1 MQSLPPQPTSSPSPS
16 PSHLLQPSVPAELP
30 EIIQQLPAPQETL
43 QPSVQG
49 NSTPRSP
56 SPPFEL
62 AQAEQNV
69 NNSANNMDSTMISLP
84 DGGNL
89 PLPLNQTIRPLQ
101 HKRRRNSTENAYDTP
116 VNLVYSKKHKTNI
129 TTDIPVFLLFYY
141 INPP

>member
-1 MQSLPPQPTSSPSPS
+1 
-16 PSHLLQPSVPAELP
+16 
-30 EIIQQLPAPQETL
+30 
-43 QPSVQG
+43 
-49 NSTPRSP
+49 
-56 SPPFEL
+56 
-62 AQAEQNV
+62 
-69 NNSANNMDSTMISLP
+69 MISLP

-116 VNLVYSKKHKTNI
+116 VNLVYSKKHKTTNI